1 MNNSID
7 IHILNKLKKAKR
19 GSLFFIDDFLIYG
32 NYKAVSKTL
41 ERLVAKKEITRIA
54 RGIYSLPVIDPILGE
69 VKPSTEEIA
78 KAIAKKERAR
88 IIPSGSIALNALGL
102 SNQVPMNVVYLTDG
116 SPRKISIGKRSILFK
131 KTSAKNLI
139 LIGKIS
145 SLVIQAL
152 KEIGNGNVTKDE
164 EQIILNH
171 LQKEEPNRLEHDIRF
186 APEWIRK
193 IMRKALKE
201 K

>member
-1 MNNSID
+1 MNIPID
-7 IHILNKLKKAKR
+7 KQILTKFRKARR
-19 GSLFFIDDFLIYG
+19 GTLLFIDDFLIFG
-32 NYKAVSKTL
+32 NYKAISKAL
-41 ERLVAKKEITRIA
+41 ERLVTKNDIIRIA

-102 SNQVPMNVVYLTDG
+102 SSQVPMNVVYLTDG
-116 SPRKISIGKRSILFK
+116 SPRKISLGKRTILFK

-139 LIGKIS
+139 LRGEIS
-145 SLVIQAL
+145 TLVIQAL
-152 KEIGNGNVTKDE
+152 KEIGNGNLTQDE

-171 LQKEEPNRLEHDIRF
+171 LRKEEINNLEHDIRF

-193 IMRKALKE
+193 IMRKALKQ
-201 K
+201 